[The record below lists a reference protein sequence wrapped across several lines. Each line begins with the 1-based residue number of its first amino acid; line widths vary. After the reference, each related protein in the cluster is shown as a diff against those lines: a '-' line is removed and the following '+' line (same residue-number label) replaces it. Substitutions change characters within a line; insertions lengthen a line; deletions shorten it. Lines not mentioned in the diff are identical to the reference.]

1 MNIAVVDDNRQDA
14 DLLTHFLDNYK
25 KYHSFDITVSYYPN
39 GENFLASFCE
49 NDYTVIFLDIFMK
62 DMDGIEIAKHL
73 WEKDPQCL
81 IVFLTTSQEH
91 IWQAVSL
98 HCFDYID
105 KQEMTQQRIFKV
117 LSDIRKKLPDLRR
130 YLDFSSGNRQIHLPL
145 KKIQYILSDNNYTV
159 FRMRNGEEYRYRIP
173 FTKVLKL
180 TGDVDYF
187 LNCNRGILLN
197 MNDIV
202 KEETDVYVMK
212 NGQRFPIRKLDRTS
226 IRRVYHDYQ
235 FKKLDEM

>member
-1 MNIAVVDDNRQDA
+1 
-14 DLLTHFLDNYK
+14 
-25 KYHSFDITVSYYPN
+25 
-39 GENFLASFCE
+39 
-49 NDYTVIFLDIFMK
+49 
-62 DMDGIEIAKHL
+62 
-73 WEKDPQCL
+73 
-81 IVFLTTSQEH
+81 
-91 IWQAVSL
+91 
-98 HCFDYID
+98 
-105 KQEMTQQRIFKV
+105 
-117 LSDIRKKLPDLRR
+117 
-130 YLDFSSGNRQIHLPL
+130 
-145 KKIQYILSDNNYTV
+145 
-159 FRMRNGEEYRYRIP
+159 MRNGEEYRYRIP